1 MHLSFFLDKVCL
13 RQKSM
18 NNLINLQL
26 STLNLFFRN
35 QGIFPQTKNSLQK
48 KDQKGSLKVDI
59 LDPFN
64 TKSYTKVF
72 LAL

>member
-48 KDQKGSLKVDI
+48 NIKKV
-59 LDPFN
+59 L
-64 TKSYTKVF
+64 
-72 LAL
+72 